1 MTAKQFIRPLTAI
14 CQFIGL
20 VYFLCFFGQP
30 EKTSSRIVYL
40 LIGASAIVAFIVNQA
55 IFVKEAKAEDEKD
68 KKYRSRVLW
77 GFSALFGIIVA
88 TANYEH
94 YMDLS
99 AGSQVLTIILLFCSS
114 GVVFINIFKF
124 TDSLLSK
131 YDIAGQDSTADPAKW
146 FIVSFTLL
154 ATVYMLIFF
163 LCSYP
168 GQICSDSMNQIHQI
182 VTGNYSN
189 HHPVY
194 QTWIIGF
201 FYNIGMSV
209 FQDINAAVATY
220 TVFQIIFMA
229 AAFSFMIST
238 IIEAGGRRIF
248 AAGWLIWFLITPCH
262 IIFSFTLWKDSLYGA
277 VICLFTVYLY
287 RIFKKLG
294 NKQAVNYAMLFLT
307 GIGFNLLR
315 SNGMP
320 AFLLLIVIFAVVAF
334 ITKKIDKKIFIAFA
348 ASLIVALI
356 MKFPVLKAMN
366 IPQADTVEMLSI
378 PVQQVTR
385 IARENY
391 DFTSSERAVLDQVA
405 SIERME
411 ERYNPR
417 IYDYARDVI
426 RYEGNQ
432 QYIKDHPFQCLGT
445 WFTIVIRH
453 PVLATRAWVDQT
465 SGYWNP
471 CSYYW
476 MKWWDGVCEE
486 DGLRLTVNSV
496 GANETFHKYV
506 RWFTDD
512 NSILVQTYNVGLLV
526 WIILFCFAY
535 CMYYKRKN
543 ILISLPVLC
552 LVATLLIATLM
563 HDEFR
568 FGYPIYT
575 CLPIIV
581 FCALARKEKLGNAA
595 DFSLTEISKG
605 SERQDENLGPK
616 TDEDPDLIPEG

>member
-1 MTAKQFIRPLTAI
+1 
-14 CQFIGL
+14 
-20 VYFLCFFGQP
+20 
-30 EKTSSRIVYL
+30 
-40 LIGASAIVAFIVNQA
+40 
-55 IFVKEAKAEDEKD
+55 
-68 KKYRSRVLW
+68 
-77 GFSALFGIIVA
+77 
-88 TANYEH
+88 
-94 YMDLS
+94 
-99 AGSQVLTIILLFCSS
+99 
-114 GVVFINIFKF
+114 
-124 TDSLLSK
+124 
-131 YDIAGQDSTADPAKW
+131 
-146 FIVSFTLL
+146 
-154 ATVYMLIFF
+154 
-163 LCSYP
+163 
-168 GQICSDSMNQIHQI
+168 
-182 VTGNYSN
+182 
-189 HHPVY
+189 
-194 QTWIIGF
+194 
-201 FYNIGMSV
+201 
-209 FQDINAAVATY
+209 
-220 TVFQIIFMA
+220 
-229 AAFSFMIST
+229 
-238 IIEAGGRRIF
+238 
-248 AAGWLIWFLITPCH
+248 
-262 IIFSFTLWKDSLYGA
+262 
-277 VICLFTVYLY
+277 
-287 RIFKKLG
+287 
-294 NKQAVNYAMLFLT
+294 
-307 GIGFNLLR
+307 
-315 SNGMP
+315 
-320 AFLLLIVIFAVVAF
+320 
-334 ITKKIDKKIFIAFA
+334 
-348 ASLIVALI
+348 
-356 MKFPVLKAMN
+356 MN

-486 DGLRLTVNSV
+486 DGLRLTVNSI
-496 GANETFHKYV
+496 GFNETFHKYV
-506 RWFTDD
+506 RGFTDD

-543 ILISLPVLC
+543 ILIALPVLC

-581 FCALARKEKLGNAA
+581 FCALARKERSGNAL
-595 DFSLTEISKG
+595 DFSLSGTAKKDS
-605 SERQDENLGPK
+605 QDKIAEAKP
-616 TDEDPDLIPEG
+616 EADPDIIPES

>member
-1 MTAKQFIRPLTAI
+1 MTSKLIKGTAYTV
-14 CQFIGL
+14 CSFTGL
-20 VYFLCFFGQP
+20 VFFLCFFSQP
-30 EKTSSRIVYL
+30 EKTSSRVVYL
-40 LIGASAIVAFIVNQA
+40 ITGVFAIFAFIINQA
-55 IFVKEAKAEDEKD
+55 FFSKEPKGVSEKD
-68 KKYRSRVLW
+68 KKYRSRVLL
-77 GFSALFGIIVA
+77 GFAVLFGVMVVV
-88 TANYEH
+88 ANYEY
-94 YMDLS
+94 YMDLPVT
-99 AGSQVLTIILLFCSS
+99 SQLISIVLLFCSA

-124 TDSLLSK
+124 CDSLLAK
-131 YDIAGQDSTADPAKW
+131 HDIAKQEKPADPANW
-146 FIVSFTLL
+146 FFVCFTLL
-154 ATVYMLIFF
+154 AAVYMLVFF

-182 VTGNYSN
+182 VTGTYSN

-194 QTWIIGF
+194 HTWIIGF
-201 FYNIGMSV
+201 FYKIGMSV

-220 TVFQIIFMA
+220 TIFQIIFMSA
-229 AAFSFMIST
+229 TFAFLIST

-248 AAGWLIWFLITPCH
+248 AAGWLLWFLLTPCH

-277 VICLFTVYLY
+277 VVCLFTVYLY

-294 NKQAVNYAMLFLT
+294 KRQSINYAMLFLT
-307 GIGFNLLR
+307 GVGFNLLR
-315 SNGMP
+315 NNGLP
-320 AFLLLIVIFAVVAF
+320 AFLLLIVIFAVLAV
-334 ITKKIDKKIFIAFA
+334 ITKKIDKKVLFAFL

-356 MKFPVLKAMN
+356 MKFPILKAMN

-378 PVQQVTR
+378 PVQQITR

-411 ERYNPR
+411 AIYNPG

-486 DGLRLTVNSV
+486 DGLKLIVNSPD
-496 GANETFHKYV
+496 ANETFHKYV
-506 RWFTDD
+506 SWFTKD
-512 NSILVQTYNVGLLV
+512 NAFLVQTYNIGLLV
-526 WIILFCFAY
+526 WIILFCFVY
-535 CMYYKRKN
+535 CIYYKRKN
-543 ILISLPVLC
+543 VIFSLPVLC

-581 FCALARKEKLGNAA
+581 FSALARKEKTGDAK
-595 DFSLTEISKG
+595 DFSPTEMVKAKEPKAKSTETGPDIIS
-605 SERQDENLGPK
+605 EA
-616 TDEDPDLIPEG
+616 

>member
-1 MTAKQFIRPLTAI
+1 MTAKQIKGPLTAI
-14 CQFIGL
+14 CSFTGL

-30 EKTSSRIVYL
+30 EKTSSRVVYL
-40 LIGASAIVAFIVNQA
+40 LIGLFAIVAFIVNNA
-55 IFVKEAKAEDEKD
+55 VFSKEAKTEDEKD
-68 KKYRSRVLW
+68 KKYRTKVLF
-77 GFSALFGIIVA
+77 GFSALFGIIVVL
-88 TANYEH
+88 ANYEH
-94 YMDLS
+94 YMNLPVLS
-99 AGSQVLTIILLFCSS
+99 QLCTILLLFCSA
-114 GVVFINIFKF
+114 GAVFINIFKF
-124 TDSLLSK
+124 IDALLAK
-131 YDIAGQDSTADPAKW
+131 HDIAKQDTPADPATW
-146 FIVSFTLL
+146 FVVCFTLL
-154 ATVYMLIFF
+154 VTVYMLIFF

-182 VTGNYSN
+182 ITGNYSN

-201 FYNIGMSV
+201 FYKIGMAV
-209 FQDINAAVATY
+209 FKDVNAAVATY
-220 TVFQIIFMA
+220 TVFQIIVMA
-229 AAFSFMIST
+229 ATFAFMIST

-248 AAGWLIWFLITPCH
+248 AAGCLIWFLITPCH

-277 VICLFTVYLY
+277 VVCLFTVYLY

-294 NKQAVNYAMLFLT
+294 KRQIVNYVMLFLT

-315 SNGMP
+315 SNGLP
-320 AFLLLIVIFAVVAF
+320 AFLLLIVIFAVVAV
-334 ITKKIDKKIFIAFA
+334 ITKKIDKKILIAFA
-348 ASLIVALI
+348 ASLLVALI

-378 PVQQVTR
+378 PVQQITK

-391 DFTSSERAVLDQVA
+391 DFTDKERAVIDQVA

-453 PVLATRAWVDQT
+453 PVIATRAWVDQT

-486 DGLRLTVNSV
+486 DGLRLIVNSYD
-496 GANETFHKYV
+496 ANETFHKYV
-506 RWFTDD
+506 RWFTDE
-512 NSILVQTYNVGLLV
+512 NAILVQTYNVGLHV

-535 CMYYKRKN
+535 CMYYKRRN

-568 FGYPIYT
+568 FGYPVYT

-581 FCALARKEKLGNAA
+581 FCALARKEKSGNALE
-595 DFSLTEISKG
+595 FSLSGTAKKDG
-605 SERQDENLGPK
+605 QDK
-616 TDEDPDLIPEG
+616 TREAKPEADPDIIPES

>member
-1 MTAKQFIRPLTAI
+1 MTAKQIKGPLTAI
-14 CQFIGL
+14 CSFIGL

-30 EKTSSRIVYL
+30 EKTSSRVVYL
-40 LIGASAIVAFIVNQA
+40 LIGAGAIVAFIVNQA
-55 IFVKEAKAEDEKD
+55 VFSKETKVTNEKD
-68 KKYRSRVLW
+68 KKYRSRVLL
-77 GFSALFGIIVA
+77 GFAALFGIIVA
-88 TANYEH
+88 VANYEH
-94 YMDLS
+94 YMNLS
-99 AGSQVLTIILLFCSS
+99 TIFQVITIVLLFCSS
-114 GVVFINIFKF
+114 GIVFINIFRF
-124 TDSLLSK
+124 CDSLLAK
-131 YDIAGQDSTADPAKW
+131 HDIAKQDSTADPAKW
-146 FIVSFTLL
+146 FIISFTLL
-154 ATVYMLIFF
+154 AAVYMLVFF

-201 FYNIGMSV
+201 FYNIGMSI

-229 AAFSFMIST
+229 ATFAFMIST
-238 IIEAGGRRIF
+238 IIEAGGKRFF
-248 AAGWLIWFLITPCH
+248 AVIRLIWFLITPCH

-277 VICLFTVYLY
+277 VVCLFTVYLY

-294 NKQAVNYAMLFLT
+294 KKQIVNYVMLFLT

-315 SNGMP
+315 SNGLP
-320 AFLLLIVIFAVVAF
+320 AFLLLIVIFAVVAV
-334 ITKKIDKKIFIAFA
+334 ITKKIDKKILIAFA
-348 ASLIVALI
+348 ASLLVALI

-378 PVQQVTR
+378 PVQQITK

-391 DFTSSERAVLDQVA
+391 DFTDKERAVIDQVA

-453 PVLATRAWVDQT
+453 PVIATRAWVDQT

-486 DGLRLTVNSV
+486 DGLRLTVNSI
-496 GANETFHKYV
+496 GFNETFHKYV

-543 ILISLPVLC
+543 ILIALPVLC

-575 CLPIIV
+575 CRPIIV
-581 FCALARKEKLGNAA
+581 FSALARKEKPGNAK
-595 DFSLTEISKG
+595 DFSLTEMVKDKEPQTKNG
-605 SERQDENLGPK
+605 EA
-616 TDEDPDLIPEG
+616 DPDIIPET

>member
-1 MTAKQFIRPLTAI
+1 MTSSQIKRPAYTI
-14 CQFIGL
+14 CSFIGL
-20 VYFLCFFGQP
+20 VYFLCYFGQP

-40 LIGASAIVAFIVNQA
+40 ITGVFAIFAFIMNQA
-55 IFVKEAKAEDEKD
+55 VLGKGSDDVSEKD
-68 KKYRSRVLW
+68 KKYRSKVLL
-77 GFSALFGIIVA
+77 GFAALFGVMVVV
-88 TANYEH
+88 ANYEH
-94 YMDLS
+94 YMNLSVTFQLISIVLLFLS
-99 AGSQVLTIILLFCSS
+99 A

-124 TDSLLSK
+124 CDSFLAK
-131 YDIAGQDSTADPAKW
+131 HDIAKQDKPADPAKW
-146 FIVSFTLL
+146 FVISFTLL
-154 ATVYMLIFF
+154 AVFYMLVFF

-201 FYNIGMSV
+201 FYNIGMSM

-220 TVFQIIFMA
+220 TIFQIIFMSA
-229 AAFSFMIST
+229 TFAFMIST

-277 VICLFTVYLY
+277 VVCLFIVYLY

-294 NKQAVNYAMLFLT
+294 KRQSVNYAMLFLT
-307 GIGFNLLR
+307 GVGFNLLR
-315 SNGMP
+315 SNGLP
-320 AFLLLIVIFAVVAF
+320 AFLLLIVIFAVVAV
-334 ITKKIDKKIFIAFA
+334 ITKKIDKKILFAFL

-356 MKFPVLKAMN
+356 MKFPMLKAMN

-391 DFTSSERAVLDQVA
+391 DFTSSERAVIDQVA

-486 DGLRLTVNSV
+486 DGLRLIINSQ
-496 GANETFHKYV
+496 GAYETFHKYV

-512 NSILVQTYNVGLLV
+512 NAILVQTYNVGLHV
-526 WIILFCFAY
+526 WIILFCFVY
-535 CMYYKRKN
+535 CIYYKRKN
-543 ILISLPVLC
+543 VLFSLPVLC

-581 FCALARKEKLGNAA
+581 FSALARKEKPGNAK
-595 DFSLTEISKG
+595 DFSLTEMIKDKEPKAKST
-605 SERQDENLGPK
+605 GP
-616 TDEDPDLIPEG
+616 DPDIIPDA